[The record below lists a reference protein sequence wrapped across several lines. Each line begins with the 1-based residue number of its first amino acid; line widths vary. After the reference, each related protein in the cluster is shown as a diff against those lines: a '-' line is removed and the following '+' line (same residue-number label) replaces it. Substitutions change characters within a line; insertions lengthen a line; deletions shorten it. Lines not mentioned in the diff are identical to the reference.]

1 MNFVYIHNLIGSSR
15 PRAIEGVISEAVR
28 TRPQSFLHFYR
39 TLELPSTNHFLPK
52 YDKALRQKQRFV
64 SGYSKSN
71 GVPFY
76 LLGLFL
82 TSQTVAYLRT
92 GHSGHALPLW
102 IWGTLLDS

>member
-64 SGYSKSN
+64 RVILNPTVYRFTSLGY
-71 GVPFY
+71 F
-76 LLGLFL
+76 
-82 TSQTVAYLRT
+82 
-92 GHSGHALPLW
+92 
-102 IWGTLLDS
+102 